1 MGVLFH
7 KTIACLLIHQ
17 TPVITKKLQSDGKLK
32 EQQDMLDIMGT
43 AMTEQ
48 TQHSPAL
55 AADFD
60 SSFLTAFLPSLAIKG
75 ECRGASSHVGASGSA
90 IGNSISLPI
99 EEA

>member
-7 KTIACLLIHQ
+7 KMIACLLIHQ
-17 TPVITKKLQSDGKLK
+17 TPVITEKLQSDGKLK

-55 AADFD
+55 AADFE
-60 SSFLTAFLPSLAIKG
+60 KG

-90 IGNSISLPI
+90 NGKSISLPI